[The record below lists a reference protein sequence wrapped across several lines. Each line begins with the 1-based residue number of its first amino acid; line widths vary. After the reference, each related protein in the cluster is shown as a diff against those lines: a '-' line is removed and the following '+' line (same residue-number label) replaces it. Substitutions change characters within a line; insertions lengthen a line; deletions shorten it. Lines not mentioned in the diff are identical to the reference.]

1 MSFRSRVAGAFCA
14 LVLAVLPFASAA
26 AGENKPVIV
35 VELFTSQGCSSCPPA
50 DAFLGEL
57 ARRPDVIAL
66 GFHVDYWDYI
76 GWKDPFAQHKFT
88 ERQRGYSH
96 LLGQR
101 YVYTPQMI
109 VDGRFQ
115 EVGSD
120 RRAIDRLIHRAQK
133 ERMAAGPL
141 PAIEISGDGL
151 SRNVRI
157 SGGTLSQPAKV
168 FFVAIDR
175 KHETDVAKGENS
187 GKRLPNYN
195 IVRVLRNIGTYTGA
209 PVDLPVDLT
218 AVVGKSDGGAILLQS
233 ADMGPVLAA
242 VTFNLPSN

>member
-1 MSFRSRVAGAFCA
+1 MSFWPRVAGAFCA
-14 LVLAVLPFASAA
+14 LILAVLPLAPAA

-35 VELFTSQGCSSCPPA
+35 VELFTSQGCNSCPPA

-101 YVYTPQMI
+101 YVYTPQMVI
-109 VDGRFQ
+109 DGRFQ

-141 PAIEISGDGL
+141 PAIEIQGDGL
-151 SRNVRI
+151 SRIARI
-157 SGGTLSQPAKV
+157 SGGTPAQPAKV
-168 FFVAIDR
+168 FLIAIDR
-175 KHETDVAKGENS
+175 KHETEVTKGENN

-195 IVRVLRNIGTYTGA
+195 VVRLIRNIGAYTGA
-209 PVDLPVDLT
+209 SVDLPVDLS
-218 AVVGKSDGGAILLQS
+218 AVAGKGDSGVILVQS